1 MIMRSRSLL
10 VVLAACLM
18 LSVAGIAAAQF
29 TVVTVMPDGTVVLRG
44 PAGVKS
50 YSVPPGTTFNAD
62 GKSGTPTADLRPGMN
77 VTGLESGIAN
87 WKATDVTVHEEL
99 RARVVAKSGNS
110 MLIRG
115 SKGVERFQWTAASD
129 ISIVRDGRVV
139 DASAIRVGDR
149 ITGMVVQKAAPGSTM
164 TMGSEADTAAADA
177 AAAKEAAAEKA
188 AADKAAADKAAA
200 DKAAAAKAAAADKAA
215 AKAAAADKAAAD
227 KAAADAAARAAAD
240 KAAADAAA
248 AHAAKKKLP
257 KTASEV
263 PLAGMVG
270 LLSLAAGVGLTAIR
284 KSRSS
289 K

>member
-1 MIMRSRSLL
+1 
-10 VVLAACLM
+10 
-18 LSVAGIAAAQF
+18 
-29 TVVTVMPDGTVVLRG
+29 
-44 PAGVKS
+44 
-50 YSVPPGTTFNAD
+50 
-62 GKSGTPTADLRPGMN
+62 
-77 VTGLESGIAN
+77 
-87 WKATDVTVHEEL
+87 
-99 RARVVAKSGNS
+99 

-164 TMGSEADTAAADA
+164 TMASEADTAAADA
-177 AAAKEAAAEKA
+177 AAAKEAAAE
-188 AADKAAADKAAA
+188 KAAADKAAA